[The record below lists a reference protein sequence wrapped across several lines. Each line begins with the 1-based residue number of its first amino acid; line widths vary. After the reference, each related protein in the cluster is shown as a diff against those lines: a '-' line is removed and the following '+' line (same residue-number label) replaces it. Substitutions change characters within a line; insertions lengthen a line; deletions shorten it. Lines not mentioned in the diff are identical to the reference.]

1 MMRTDIQ
8 IENLKCG
15 GCAATIKKGL
25 LAINT
30 VSEVTVDVENSM
42 VSVVSTPENRMMI
55 KEKLSK
61 LGYPETGTKN
71 TILHKAS
78 SFMSCAVGR
87 IDS

>member
-1 MMRTDIQ
+1 MMTTEIK
-8 IENLKCG
+8 IENLKCS

-61 LGYPETGTKN
+61 LGYPETGTKKYIFAQSKLICELCSRSN
-71 TILHKAS
+71 
-78 SFMSCAVGR
+78 
-87 IDS
+87 

>member
-1 MMRTDIQ
+1 MMTTEIK
-8 IENLKCG
+8 IENLKCS

-61 LGYPETGTKN
+61 LGYPEKGTKN

-78 SFMSCAVGR
+78 SFVSCAVGR

>member
-1 MMRTDIQ
+1 MTTEIK

-25 LAINT
+25 LALNS
-30 VSEVTVDVENSM
+30 VSEVTVDVEKSL
-42 VSVVSTPENRMMI
+42 VSVVSADENGMI
-55 KEKLSK
+55 IREKLSK

-78 SFMSCAVGR
+78 SFVSCAVGR